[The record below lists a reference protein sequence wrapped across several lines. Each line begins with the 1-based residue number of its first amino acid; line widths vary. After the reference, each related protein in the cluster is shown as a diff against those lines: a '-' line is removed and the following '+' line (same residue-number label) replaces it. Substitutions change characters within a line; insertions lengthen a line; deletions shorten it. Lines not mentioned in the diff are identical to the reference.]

1 MERGEVRA
9 AQAAKWI
16 GFDEGRSLFSAVA
29 EPTTAV
35 DLQDGVIGSSEGDR
49 SAMSLALAR
58 TLAGRGTTS
67 SWLADVM
74 KWLARQRKDRS
85 LLNTCKR
92 EGIRQGPAHVHLDLV
107 ESLTEQGKRPLALEA
122 FEEGP
127 RKIPVSW
134 RSARS

>member
-49 SAMSLALAR
+49 STKSLALAR

-67 SWLADVM
+67 S
-74 KWLARQRKDRS
+74 
-85 LLNTCKR
+85 
-92 EGIRQGPAHVHLDLV
+92 
-107 ESLTEQGKRPLALEA
+107 
-122 FEEGP
+122 
-127 RKIPVSW
+127 
-134 RSARS
+134 